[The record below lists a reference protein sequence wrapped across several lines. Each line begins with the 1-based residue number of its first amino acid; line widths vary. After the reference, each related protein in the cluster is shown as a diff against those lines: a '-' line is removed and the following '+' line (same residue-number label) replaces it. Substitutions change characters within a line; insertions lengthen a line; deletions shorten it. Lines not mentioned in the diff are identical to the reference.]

1 MGGLLCWARRSA
13 ILKFDKVPTDPHQKQ
28 QFDDQMGELI
38 AAPGVT
44 ESLLSDQPGAMKQLC
59 AVLGKVTDGKR
70 TWTDAD
76 RDWLLDLVES
86 LYE

>member
-13 ILKFDKVPTDPHQKQ
+13 ILKFDKVPTDPHQLPK
-28 QFDDQMGELI
+28 FDEQIAELI
-38 AAPGVT
+38 AATGVT

-59 AVLGKVTDGKR
+59 AVLGKVKDGEH
-70 TWTDAD
+70 TWSKDD
-76 RDWLLDLVES
+76 REWLLDLVER

>member
-13 ILKFDKVPTDPHQKQ
+13 ILLYENAPTNPHEADKFDA
-28 QFDDQMGELI
+28 QMRVLI

-44 ESLLSDQPGAMKQLC
+44 ESLLSDKPGSMQQLC
-59 AVLGKVTDGKR
+59 TVLAKTSWTTTDR
-70 TWTDAD
+70 N
-76 RDWLLDLVES
+76 WLLDLVES

>member
-13 ILKFDKVPTDPHQKQ
+13 ILLYENVPTNPHDLDKFDA
-28 QFDDQMGELI
+28 QMRALI

-44 ESLLSDQPGAMKQLC
+44 ESLLSDKSGAMQQLC
-59 AVLGKVTDGKR
+59 SVLAKTA
-70 TWTDAD
+70 WTTAD

>member
-13 ILKFDKVPTDPHQKQ
+13 ILLFDKVPTDPHQLNE
-28 QFDDQMGELI
+28 FDAQMRELV

-44 ESLLSDQPGAMKQLC
+44 ESLLSDESGSMKQLC
-59 AVLGKVTDGKR
+59 AVLAKVKDGKSV
-70 TWTDAD
+70 WTLQD
-76 RDWLLDLVES
+76 REWLLDLVEK

>member
-13 ILKFDKVPTDPHQKQ
+13 ILLFDKVPTNPAHIPE
-28 QFDDQMGELI
+28 FDAQIRQLI

-44 ESLLSDQPGAMKQLC
+44 ESLLSDKPGAMNQLC
-59 AVLGKVTDGKR
+59 VVLAKKN
-70 TWTDAD
+70 WTDAD